1 MLYGS
6 AQTRSSELDRG
17 ALPMSA
23 TDAAATH
30 IAPVSLTRV
39 KCMVL
44 PVDPAEDD
52 GSAKDTTPGAG
63 AGSLR
68 LRVATVLR
76 AAPASR
82 QAEPHQRT
90 ARVAH
95 IGVIAERADRPEC
108 GGRIFR
114 TDAERHAGARPAPD
128 AREHGDVLLA
138 VRPRV
143 SHRVADDAPGQLD
156 PPQLRAGPGFA
167 GL

>member
-30 IAPVSLTRV
+30 IAPVSFTRV

-52 GSAKDTTPGAG
+52 GSARDTTPGAG
-63 AGSLR
+63 ARSLR
-68 LRVATVLR
+68 HRVTTVLR

-82 QAEPHQRT
+82 QAEHHQRT

-95 IGVIAERADRPEC
+95 VGVIAERADRPEC

-114 TDAERHAGARPAPD
+114 TDAERHAGARPA
-128 AREHGDVLLA
+128 ARSEE
-138 VRPRV
+138 RRV
-143 SHRVADDAPGQLD
+143 GKECRSRWSPYH
-156 PPQLRAGPGFA
+156 
-167 GL
+167 

>member
-1 MLYGS
+1 
-6 AQTRSSELDRG
+6 
-17 ALPMSA
+17 MSA

-30 IAPVSLTRV
+30 IAPVSFTRV

-63 AGSLR
+63 ARSLR
-68 LRVATVLR
+68 HRVTTVLR

-82 QAEPHQRT
+82 QAEHHQRT

-108 GGRIFR
+108 GGRVFR
-114 TDAERHAGARPAPD
+114 THADRPAAAPPAAA
-128 AREHGDVLLA
+128 AREHRRGLLA
-138 VRPRV
+138 
-143 SHRVADDAPGQLD
+143 
-156 PPQLRAGPGFA
+156 
-167 GL
+167 